1 MFQQI
6 VGADG
11 DMTFTTIIYINMLQD
26 RFALIKKKKSPNHF
40 KDSEIAFHQFISS
53 QLNLI

>member
-26 RFALIKKKKSPNHF
+26 RFALIKKKKAQTTL
-40 KDSEIAFHQFISS
+40 KIRK
-53 QLNLI
+53 

>member
-11 DMTFTTIIYINMLQD
+11 DMTSTTIIYINMLQD
-26 RFALIKKKKSPNHF
+26 RFALIKKKAQTTLKIR
-40 KDSEIAFHQFISS
+40 K
-53 QLNLI
+53 